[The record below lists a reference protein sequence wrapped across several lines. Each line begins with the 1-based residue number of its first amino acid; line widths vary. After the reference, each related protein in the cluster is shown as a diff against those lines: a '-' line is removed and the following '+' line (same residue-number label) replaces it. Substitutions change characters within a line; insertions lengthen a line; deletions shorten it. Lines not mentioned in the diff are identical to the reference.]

1 MGLGGEASAVGVAKV
16 DTLGELGG
24 CLGMEV
30 AQVQSLEEGQL
41 HSFLMMLKLLI
52 ASMTLG
58 FFRSTCNL

>member
-16 DTLGELGG
+16 DTLEGLGG
-24 CLGMEV
+24 GLGMEV

-41 HSFLMMLKLLI
+41 HSFLMLLLI

>member
-1 MGLGGEASAVGVAKV
+1 MGLGEEASAVGVAKV

-24 CLGMEV
+24 GLGMEG

-41 HSFLMMLKLLI
+41 HSFLMLLFV